1 MGANHAGDRMR
12 KKARITK
19 KIARKL
25 EAKAQERAAAEA
37 GKK

>member
-1 MGANHAGDRMR
+1 MR

-19 KIARKL
+19 KIAKKL
-25 EAKAQERAAAEA
+25 DAKAQERAAAES